1 MWYDANDCSIKDA
14 QCVRF
19 SKYCICHCMPGYGL
33 VDDKCLK
40 SNITFLLNN
49 NTCGIHHE
57 MVYYILKFK
66 KNIARKQT
74 YLMCGDKMLNYTYSY
89 CGSFNCLCSK
99 MCIIIVYRFSYI
111 I

>member
-1 MWYDANDCSIKDA
+1 MWYDANDCSRKDA

-19 SKYCICHCMPGYGL
+19 SEYCICHCMPGYGL

-57 MVYYILKFK
+57 MVNYILKFK
-66 KNIARKQT
+66 KK
-74 YLMCGDKMLNYTYSY
+74 Y
-89 CGSFNCLCSK
+89 C
-99 MCIIIVYRFSYI
+99 
-111 I
+111 